1 MIAGELMVVAL
12 IIFATIACAYPFGI
26 YMAKVF
32 GGEKTFMSKVMRP
45 VENFFYKFAGIKE
58 NDKQNWKQYL
68 KSFVLF
74 FGLGF
79 VILFAILSV
88 QKWLPMNPSGFGN
101 IRWDT
106 GLNIATSFCTNTN
119 WQSVSFEASLTP
131 FSQMIGIAV
140 QNFVSAAAGLAV
152 GVALVRG
159 FARKNTDKI
168 GNFWVDLTRGVLYVL
183 VPISLVVAIFLVWQ
197 GVPQTLGNTIQA
209 TTIQGQSQTIITGPV
224 ASQVSIKMLGS
235 NGGGYFNANG
245 AHPFEN
251 PTPLSN
257 AIQTMAILFIP
268 MSLLFTF
275 GKMIGDMKKAWSLFF
290 VCIFLF
296 VIGLSITMYA
306 EMSPN
311 PVLRNAGVASGLN
324 MEGKEMRF
332 GIPSSALW
340 GQSTTVVSNGSVNGM
355 HDSFMPLSGLVY
367 IFNMIT
373 GEVIFGG
380 VGVGLASLLL
390 YSILAMFIAGLMIG
404 KTPELLRKKLGV
416 NEMVWA
422 CVGLLTPCIVVL
434 ILTAIGF
441 VTPSALSSLSA
452 KGSHGFS
459 QLLYANTSMVGNN
472 GSAFGGLAANTP
484 FFNLTGS
491 FAMLF
496 GRFATVVSAIAVA
509 GSLAKKNQSPANST
523 QIPMTSPAFVVMLLA
538 VIIIVGALTFFPS
551 LAIGPLLEHLKM
563 AGM

>member
-197 GVPQTLGNTIQA
+197 GVPQTLGNTIQT
-209 TTIQGQSQTIITGPV
+209 TTIQGQSQTIVTGPV

>member
-1 MIAGELMVVAL
+1 MVAGELMIVAL
-12 IIFATIACAYPFGI
+12 IVLATIACAYPFGI

-32 GGEKTFMSKVMRP
+32 GGEKTFISKVMRP
-45 VENFFYKFAGIKE
+45 VENFFYRFAGIKE
-58 NDKQNWKQYL
+58 NDEQNWKQYL

-79 VILFAILSV
+79 VVLFTILSI

-119 WQSVSFEASLTP
+119 WQSVGFESSLTP
-131 FSQMIGIAV
+131 FSQMVGIAV
-140 QNFVSAAAGLAV
+140 QNFVSASAGLAV
-152 GVALVRG
+152 GIALVRG

-168 GNFWVDLTRGVLYVL
+168 GNFWVDLTRGILYVL
-183 VPISLVVAIFLVWQ
+183 VPVSLVVAIFLIWQ
-197 GVPQTLGNTIQA
+197 GVPQTLGNTMQA
-209 TTIQGQSQTIITGPV
+209 TTMQGQSQTIVTGPV

-251 PTPLSN
+251 PTPFSN

-268 MSLLFTF
+268 ISLLFTF

-290 VCIFLF
+290 VCMFLF

-324 MEGKEMRF
+324 MEGKEIRF

-340 GQSTTVVSNGSVNGM
+340 GQTTTVVSNGSVNGM
-355 HDSFMPLSGLVY
+355 YDSFMPLSGLVY
-367 IFNMIT
+367 IFNMII

-380 VGVGLASLLL
+380 IGVGLAGLLL

-434 ILTAIGF
+434 ILTATGF
-441 VTPSALSSLSA
+441 MTPNVVSSLSA

-459 QLLYANTSMVGNN
+459 QLLYANASMVGNN
-472 GSAFGGLAANTP
+472 GSAFGGLSANTP

-496 GRFATVVSAIAVA
+496 GRFATVISATAIA
-509 GSLAKKNQSPANST
+509 GSLVRKNQSPANST
-523 QIPMTSPAFVVMLLA
+523 QIPMTSPAFIVMLLA

>member
-459 QLLYANTSMVGNN
+459 QLLYANASMVGNN
-472 GSAFGGLAANTP
+472 GSAFSGLAANTP

-496 GRFATVVSAIAVA
+496 GRFATVVSAIAIA

>member
-1 MIAGELMVVAL
+1 
-12 IIFATIACAYPFGI
+12 
-26 YMAKVF
+26 
-32 GGEKTFMSKVMRP
+32 
-45 VENFFYKFAGIKE
+45 
-58 NDKQNWKQYL
+58 
-68 KSFVLF
+68 
-74 FGLGF
+74 
-79 VILFAILSV
+79 
-88 QKWLPMNPSGFGN
+88 
-101 IRWDT
+101 
-106 GLNIATSFCTNTN
+106 
-119 WQSVSFEASLTP
+119 
-131 FSQMIGIAV
+131 MIGIAV